1 MNRDRMEWLAVLGTA
16 VVVFGVLGALNNGP
30 RGPWNYLV
38 GVLIIICVYAV
49 FALGLSLQFGQ
60 AGLLNFGHVAFMGVG
75 AYTMAIVS
83 MRWGATLAPRM
94 EGASALGFLAA
105 LLGALLAAA
114 IALVP
119 ALLVAERALAARAPR
134 TRALAAAGVAA
145 LVAILA
151 FAGMF
156 PFTEATAPNGV
167 VLFGI
172 VAGVLLAALASLL
185 LGIPA
190 IRLRED
196 YLAIVTLGF
205 AEMFRAFAVN
215 EEDVTRGT
223 LGIITL
229 QRPLVDWANST
240 GWWRDLASTI
250 QVRPVAL
257 AHATLGVLLV
267 AFVFLMLQTLARSP
281 WGRVLKAIREDD
293 AVAASLGKNVTL
305 YKLQVLMIG
314 AGIAALAGILY
325 VWNLSNV
332 FPEHFLNITTFF
344 AFIVLVM
351 GGIGNHR
358 GAILGAILL
367 WGIFELASN
376 LSGELFAAGP
386 AQQIFIGVVLIVVMM
401 ARPHGAIGRKEEL
414 VLGK

>member
-1 MNRDRMEWLAVLGTA
+1 MEWLAILATA
-16 VVVFGVLGALNNGP
+16 LIVFGVLGFLNSGGP

-38 GVLIIICVYAV
+38 GVLIVMCVYAV

-60 AGLLNFGHVAFMGVG
+60 GGLLNFGHVAFMGVG
-75 AYTMAIVS
+75 AYAMAIVT
-83 MRWGATLAPRM
+83 MRWGDALAPRM
-94 EGASALGFLAA
+94 EGVSALGLLTA

-114 IALVP
+114 VVLVP
-119 ALLVAERALAARAPR
+119 ALLVAERALAARPPR
-134 TRALAAAGVAA
+134 VRALAASAVASLAGV
-145 LVAILA
+145 LA
-151 FAGMF
+151 FFGMF
-156 PFTEATAPNGV
+156 PFTGDTAPNGV
-167 VLFGI
+167 VLLGI

-215 EEDVTRGT
+215 EEDITRGT

-240 GWWRDLASTI
+240 EWWRDFASAI

-267 AFVFLMLQTLARSP
+267 AFVFLMLQVLARSP

-358 GAILGAILL
+358 GALLGAILL

-376 LSGELFAAGP
+376 LTGEFFAAGP
-386 AQQIFIGVVLIVVMM
+386 AQNIFVGLVLIAVMM
-401 ARPHGAIGRKEEL
+401 LRPHGAIGRKEEL
-414 VLGK
+414 ILGK